1 MTFSTGE
8 KSAESS
14 RTCVSH
20 SILEAWLGLTEQDLV
35 IDKIRI
41 FTCCNL
47 CLVFSENEKVKVFPR
62 LEETWIFVRR
72 KKKSKAAAE
81 QDYFSL
87 TFSG

>member
-20 SILEAWLGLTEQDLV
+20 SILETWLGLTEQDLV

-47 CLVFSENEKVKVFPR
+47 CLVFSENEKVKVFPKAR
-62 LEETWIFVRR
+62 GDLDFCEEKEKV
-72 KKKSKAAAE
+72 
-81 QDYFSL
+81 
-87 TFSG
+87 